1 MVFQMGIKD
10 VCTPEA
16 PNRFTCPITH
26 SFFTASVMWGTIGPR
41 KTFGAGAPYQWLLMG
56 FPIGAGVVLIF
67 WGLKKMFPKVRF
79 LRQVHIVAVF
89 YGGVYWG
96 IYSTSPLP
104 SRSLFN
110 RGMLTASRLL
120 LPLACRA
127 CRLVFLALHPLS
139 LPWLLVQVQLRPV
152 CCLLRRNRALRRT
165 AVLFRAVDGHEC
177 CVVGKHRD
185 LSGLRGAADLL
196 VEVFT

>member
-1 MVFQMGIKD
+1 MVFQMGIED

-56 FPIGAGVVLIF
+56 FPAGAAIVLIF

-96 IYSTSPLP
+96 IYSKLPLP
-104 SRSLFN
+104 FF
-110 RGMLTASRLL
+110 T
-120 LPLACRA
+120 
-127 CRLVFLALHPLS
+127 
-139 LPWLLVQVQLRPV
+139 LR
-152 CCLLRRNRALRRT
+152 
-165 AVLFRAVDGHEC
+165 
-177 CVVGKHRD
+177 KY
-185 LSGLRGAADLL
+185 
-196 VEVFT
+196 